1 MADEDGFLRSIALH
15 PEDDT
20 HRLVFADW
28 LEERGDWRA
37 GFLRL
42 ACALRGMTGDKPY
55 YSAVETYWRAVQ
67 KALDRTWGA
76 RALSPPDGP
85 EAARGPEEY
94 TGPVRPDTVANWAG
108 L

>member
-1 MADEDGFLRSIALH
+1 MTEEDGFLRSIAQR

-20 HRLVFADW
+20 NRLVFADW

-42 ACALRGMTGDKPY
+42 ACALRGVAGEKEH
-55 YSAVETYWRAVQ
+55 YSAIETCWRELQ
-67 KALDRTWGA
+67 QALDHTWGA
-76 RALSPPDGP
+76 SVMSPPDGP
-85 EAARGPEEY
+85 EAAQGGQEY
-94 TGPVRPDTVANWAG
+94 SGPVRPDAIMNWAG